1 MDINSKSM
9 NSQSNESNGWKP
21 MRWTGSFQWIEGEL
35 DYVEVAVVCFLEAE
49 AEDLGAMAAG

>member
-1 MDINSKSM
+1 M